1 MKLVV
6 AIIKPFKL
14 DEVRQAL
21 TAIGVH
27 GMTVTEVKGYGR
39 QKGHTE
45 IYRGAE
51 YVVNFLPKLRIEI
64 AVASDIA
71 EKAVGVITA
80 NARTGQIGD
89 GKIFVTPIDHA
100 LQNPHRRDRQ
110 RRALRFQYFN
120 ARRQRC
126 RRASRDSQETTTR
139 RGNSMGAPSYRAAS
153 NAALTLLAANFL
165 LTTPASAET
174 SAINPADTAW
184 MIVATA
190 LVLMMTIPGLALF
203 YSGMVRKKNVL
214 ATMAQSL
221 AAVAMISILW
231 VAFGY
236 SLAFVGDGPW
246 IGSLDRWFLVG
257 MTMDS
262 VNPAAKTIPE
272 ALFMLYQMT
281 FAIITV
287 ALVAGAVA
295 DRMRFS
301 AYLLFSAGWFMFAY
315 VPLAHWVWGG
325 GFLATMGVLDFAGG
339 LVVHLSAGVGGL
351 VAAKVMGRRHG
362 YGSENLA
369 PFDLSLAVMGT
380 GLLWVGWFGF
390 NGGSA
395 LAANSRAVMAITA
408 THLAACAGALTWAAI
423 EWATRRKPSVLGMI
437 SGAIAGLGTIT
448 PASGFVAP
456 WHGVIIGVVAGTLC
470 FWACTWLKQRLQY
483 DDSLDV
489 FGVHGIGGMTGTL
502 LAGVFAV
509 SAIGGTSGL
518 LEGNPQQVLI
528 QLYGVAATLV
538 WSGGVTFVLLKL
550 VSVFVPLRVS
560 LQQELE
566 GLDISQHGEALQ

>member
-1 MKLVV
+1 
-6 AIIKPFKL
+6 
-14 DEVRQAL
+14 
-21 TAIGVH
+21 
-27 GMTVTEVKGYGR
+27 
-39 QKGHTE
+39 
-45 IYRGAE
+45 
-51 YVVNFLPKLRIEI
+51 
-64 AVASDIA
+64 
-71 EKAVGVITA
+71 
-80 NARTGQIGD
+80 
-89 GKIFVTPIDHA
+89 
-100 LQNPHRRDRQ
+100 
-110 RRALRFQYFN
+110 
-120 ARRQRC
+120 
-126 RRASRDSQETTTR
+126 
-139 RGNSMGAPSYRAAS
+139 MGAPSYRGAK
-153 NAALTLLAANFL
+153 NAALIVLAAATL
-165 LTTPASAET
+165 ATPALAAEAST
-174 SAINPADTAW
+174 INAADTAW

-221 AAVAMISILW
+221 SAVSLISILW

-246 IGSLDRWFLVG
+246 IGTLDRWFLIG
-257 MTMDS
+257 MTMES

-301 AYLLFSAGWFMFAY
+301 AYLLFSVSWFTFVY

-325 GFLATMGVLDFAGG
+325 GFLATSGVMDFAGG
-339 LVVHLSAGVGGL
+339 LVVHLSAGIGGL
-351 VAAKVMGRRHG
+351 VAAAVMGRRHG

-369 PFDLSLAVMGT
+369 PFDLSLAVIGT

-395 LAANSRAVMAITA
+395 LAANSRAIMAITA
-408 THLAACAGALTWAAI
+408 THLAACAGALAWAAI

-437 SGAIAGLGTIT
+437 SGAVAGLGTIT

-456 WHGVIIGVVAGTLC
+456 WHGVIIGVIAGTVC
-470 FWACTWLKQRLQY
+470 FWACTWLKQRFKY

-489 FGVHGIGGMTGTL
+489 FGVHGIGGLTGTF

-509 SAIGGTSGL
+509 NAIGGTSGL
-518 LEGNPQQVLI
+518 LEGNPQQILI
-528 QLYGVAATLV
+528 QLYGIAVTLV
-538 WSGGVTFVLLKL
+538 WSAGITFVLLKL
-550 VSVFVPLRVS
+550 VGAFAPLRVS
-560 LQQELE
+560 VQQELE